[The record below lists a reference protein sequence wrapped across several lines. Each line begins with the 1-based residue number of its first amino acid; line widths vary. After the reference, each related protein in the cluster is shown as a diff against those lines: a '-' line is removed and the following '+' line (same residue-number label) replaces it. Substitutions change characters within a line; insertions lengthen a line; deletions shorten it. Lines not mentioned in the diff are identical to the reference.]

1 MSVTAT
7 PEETVADQSSR
18 VLVARLIRDHVR
30 RHAGRILFAVA
41 CMAIVAAAT
50 AANAWIM
57 EPVLDEVFFNQ
68 NRRMLWLVPL
78 AIVVFAIL
86 KGFASFGQAY
96 LMNVVGQRIIADVQL
111 GLFAHL
117 MRADLAQLHTLTTGR
132 LISSFLNDVNL
143 LREAVTKAITGIA
156 KDSLML
162 AFLAGVMVYQEW
174 RLALVTFVVF
184 PLAILPVRNI
194 GRRTR
199 KASKSMQVRTGLLSA
214 ILTESLRGA
223 RHVKA
228 YGMEAYETARAEGAI
243 ESRLAAI
250 FKIVRARAAA
260 TPLMESLGGLAIA
273 LAILYWG
280 FRVMEGGTTPGTFAS
295 FVTALIM
302 AYQPLKS
309 LANLN
314 AALQEGLAAAQRVF
328 ALLDI
333 EPAVR
338 DAASARPLVVTKG
351 TIEFD
356 DVTFAYAGGAP
367 ALDRVSLKI
376 PAGKTVALVGPSGA
390 GKSTA
395 LNLIPRFYDATSG
408 RMRVDGLD
416 IREATLASLRGAI
429 GLVSQET
436 GLFDDT
442 VRANIAYGRAGAGDA
457 EVEAAA
463 RAAAAHG
470 FIAQLPNG
478 YETVVGEDGVK
489 LSGGQRQRI
498 AIARA
503 MLKNAPI
510 LLLDEATSALDLE
523 AERKVQAALAE
534 LMRGRTTL
542 VVAHRLSTIADADVI
557 YVIDG
562 GRIAESGRHGELM
575 ARGGLYARLYALEGD
590 EADSDGADG
599 EEPAVRARA

>member
-1 MSVTAT
+1 MSVTAI
-7 PEETVADQSSR
+7 PEEPAADLPSR
-18 VLVARLIRDHVR
+18 VLVARLVRDHVR
-30 RHAGRILFAVA
+30 RHAGRIAFAVG
-41 CMAIVAAAT
+41 CMGIVAAAT
-50 AANAWIM
+50 AANAWMM

-68 NRRMLWLVPL
+68 DPRMLWLVPL
-78 AIVVFAIL
+78 GIVVIAIL
-86 KGFASFGQAY
+86 KGFATYGQAY
-96 LMNVVGQRIIADVQL
+96 LMNVVGQRIIAEVQL

-143 LREAVTKAITGIA
+143 LREAVAKAITGIA

-162 AFLAGVMVYQEW
+162 AFLAAVMVYQEW

-194 GRRTR
+194 GRRMR
-199 KASKSMQVRTGLLSA
+199 KASKSMQVRTGTLSA
-214 ILTESLRGA
+214 LLTEALRGA

-228 YGMEAYETARAEGAI
+228 YGMEAYETRRADAAI

-250 FKIVRARAAA
+250 FKAVRARAAA
-260 TPLMESLGGLAIA
+260 TPLMEAVGGLAIA

-280 FRVMEGGTTPGTFAS
+280 FRVTEGETTPGTFAS

-328 ALLDI
+328 ALLDSQ
-333 EPAVR
+333 PAVR
-338 DAASARPLVVTKG
+338 DAAASGPLTVG
-351 TIEFD
+351 EGAIEFD
-356 DVTFAYAGGAP
+356 DVTFAYADDAP
-367 ALDRVSLKI
+367 ALHHVSFRV
-376 PAGKTVALVGPSGA
+376 PAGTTVALVGPSGA

-395 LNLIPRFYDATSG
+395 LNLIPRFYDASAG
-408 RMRVDGLD
+408 RVCIDGTD
-416 IREATLASLRGAI
+416 VRDVTLASLRQAI

-436 GLFDDT
+436 GLFNDT
-442 VRANIAYGRAGAGDA
+442 VRANIAYGRAGAA
-457 EVEAAA
+457 EGEIEAAA

-470 FIAQLPNG
+470 FIVRFAEG
-478 YETVVGEDGVK
+478 YDTVVGEDGVK

-523 AERKVQAALAE
+523 AERKVQSALTE

-542 VVAHRLSTIADADVI
+542 VVAHRLSTIVDADVI

-562 GRIAESGRHGELM
+562 GRIAERGRHAELV
-575 ARGGLYARLYALEGD
+575 ARGGLYARLYALEGA
-590 EADSDGADG
+590 ESDG
-599 EEPAVRARA
+599 EEPAARARV

>member
-1 MSVTAT
+1 MSVTAI
-7 PEETVADQSSR
+7 PEEPAADQSSR
-18 VLVARLIRDHVR
+18 VLVVRLVRDHVR
-30 RHAGRILFAVA
+30 RHTGRIAFAVG
-41 CMAIVAAAT
+41 CMGIVAAAT

-68 NRRMLWLVPL
+68 DPRMLWLVPL
-78 AIVVFAIL
+78 GIIVIAIL
-86 KGFASFGQAY
+86 KGFATYGQAY
-96 LMNVVGQRIIADVQL
+96 LMNVVGQRIIAEVQL

-117 MRADLAQLHTLTTGR
+117 MHADLAQLHTLTTGR

-143 LREAVTKAITGIA
+143 LREAVAKAITGMA

-162 AFLAGVMVYQEW
+162 AFLAAVMVYQEW
-174 RLALVTFVVF
+174 RLALVTLVVF

-194 GRRTR
+194 GRRMR
-199 KASKSMQVRTGLLSA
+199 KASKSMQVRTGTLSA
-214 ILTESLRGA
+214 LLTESLRGA

-228 YGMEAYETARAEGAI
+228 YGMEAYETGRAEGAI

-250 FKIVRARAAA
+250 FKAVRARALA

-280 FRVMEGGTTPGTFAS
+280 FRVTDGETTPGTFAS

-328 ALLDI
+328 ALLDS

-338 DAASARPLVVTKG
+338 DAAGSGALAVREG
-351 TIEFD
+351 AIEFD
-356 DVTFAYAGGAP
+356 DVTFAYDGDAA
-367 ALDRVSLKI
+367 ALHHVNLTV

-395 LNLIPRFYDATSG
+395 LNLIPRFYDTGAG
-408 RMRVDGLD
+408 RVRIDGTD
-416 IREATLASLRGAI
+416 VRDATLASLRNAI

-436 GLFDDT
+436 GLFNDT
-442 VRANIAYGRAGAGDA
+442 VRANIAYGRAGAT
-457 EVEAAA
+457 EPEIEAAA
-463 RAAAAHG
+463 RSAAAHG
-470 FIAQLPNG
+470 FVAQLPQG
-478 YETVVGEDGVK
+478 YDTVVGEDGVR
-489 LSGGQRQRI
+489 LSGGQRQRV

-503 MLKNAPI
+503 LLKNAPI

-523 AERKVQAALAE
+523 AERKVQSALTE

-542 VVAHRLSTIADADVI
+542 VVAHRLSTIVDADVI
-557 YVIDG
+557 YVMDG
-562 GRIAESGRHGELM
+562 GRIVERGRHAELM
-575 ARGGLYARLYALEGD
+575 ARGGLYARLYALEG
-590 EADSDGADG
+590 AAADG
-599 EEPAVRARA
+599 EEPAARARA

>member
-1 MSVTAT
+1 MSVTT
-7 PEETVADQSSR
+7 IPEEPVADQSSR

-30 RHAGRILFAVA
+30 RHVRRIVFAVG
-41 CMAIVAAAT
+41 CMGIVAAAT

-57 EPVLDEVFFNQ
+57 EPVLDEVFFAHNE
-68 NRRMLWLVPL
+68 RLLWLVPL
-78 AIVVFAIL
+78 AIIVIAIV
-86 KGFASFGQAY
+86 KGFATYGQAY
-96 LMNVVGQRIIADVQL
+96 LMNVVGQRIIAEVQL

-143 LREAVTKAITGIA
+143 LREAVAKSITGIA

-162 AFLAGVMVYQEW
+162 IFLGGVMVYQEW

-194 GRRTR
+194 GRRMR
-199 KASKSMQVRTGLLSA
+199 KASKSMQVRTGTLSGL
-214 ILTESLRGA
+214 LTESLRGA

-228 YGMEAYETARAEGAI
+228 YGMEAYETGRADAAI

-280 FRVMEGGTTPGTFAS
+280 FRVTEGETTAGTFAS

-314 AALQEGLAAAQRVF
+314 AALQEGLAAAQRIF
-328 ALLDI
+328 ALLDS

-338 DAASARPLVVTKG
+338 DAADTQPLTVTEG
-351 TIEFD
+351 TIEFA
-356 DVTFAYAGGAP
+356 DVTFAYGDGVP
-367 ALDRVSLKI
+367 ALDHVSFTV
-376 PAGKTVALVGPSGA
+376 PAGQTVALVGPSGA

-395 LNLIPRFYDATSG
+395 LNLIPRFYDPGTG
-408 RMRVDGLD
+408 RVRIDGRD
-416 IREATLASLRGAI
+416 VRDVTLASLRGAI
-429 GLVSQET
+429 GLVSQEA
-436 GLFDDT
+436 GLFNDT
-442 VRANIAYGRAGAGDA
+442 VRANIAYGRAGATDA
-457 EVEAAA
+457 EIEAAA

-470 FIAQLPNG
+470 FIARLAAG
-478 YETVVGEDGVK
+478 YETVVGEDGVT
-489 LSGGQRQRI
+489 LSGGQRQRV

-523 AERKVQAALAE
+523 AERKVQTALTE

-542 VVAHRLSTIADADVI
+542 VVAHRLATIVDADVI

-562 GRIAESGRHGELM
+562 GRITESGRHAELM
-575 ARGGLYARLYALEGD
+575 ARGGIYARLYALEGAA
-590 EADSDGADG
+590 ADR
-599 EEPAVRARA
+599 EEPAARAQA

>member
-1 MSVTAT
+1 MSVTAI
-7 PEETVADQSSR
+7 PEEPVADLPSR

-30 RHAGRILFAVA
+30 RHIGRILFAVA
-41 CMAIVAAAT
+41 CMGIVAAAT

-57 EPVLDEVFFNQ
+57 EPVLDDVFFAQ
-68 NRRMLWLVPL
+68 DPLMLWLVPL
-78 AIVVFAIL
+78 AIIVIAIL
-86 KGFASFGQAY
+86 KGLATYGQAY
-96 LMNVVGQRIIADVQL
+96 LMNVVGQRIIAEVQL

-143 LREAVTKAITGIA
+143 LREAVAKAITGIA

-162 AFLAGVMVYQEW
+162 IFLAGVMAYQEW

-194 GRRTR
+194 GRRMR
-199 KASKSMQVRTGLLSA
+199 KASKSMQVRTGTLSGL
-214 ILTESLRGA
+214 ITESLRGA

-228 YGMEAYETARAEGAI
+228 YGMEAYETGRADAAI

-280 FRVMEGGTTPGTFAS
+280 FRVSEGETTPGTFAS

-302 AYQPLKS
+302 AYQPMKS

-314 AALQEGLAAAQRVF
+314 AALQEGLAAAQRTF
-328 ALLDI
+328 ALLDS
-333 EPAVR
+333 EPAIH
-338 DAASARPLVVTKG
+338 DATG
-351 TIEFD
+351 TAALDVAAGAIEFD
-356 DVTFAYAGGAP
+356 DVTFAYADGSP
-367 ALDRVSLKI
+367 ALEHVSLRV

-395 LNLIPRFYDATSG
+395 LNLIPRFYDVGTG
-408 RMRVDGLD
+408 RVSIDGRD
-416 IREATLASLRGAI
+416 VCEVTLASLRGAI

-436 GLFDDT
+436 GLFNDS
-442 VRANIAYGRAGAGDA
+442 VRANIAYGRAGATDA

-470 FIAQLPNG
+470 FIARLPQG
-478 YETVVGEDGVK
+478 YDTVVGEDAVK
-489 LSGGQRQRI
+489 LSGGQRQRV

-523 AERKVQAALAE
+523 AERKVQSALTE

-542 VVAHRLSTIADADVI
+542 VVAHRLSTIVDADVI

-562 GRIAESGRHGELM
+562 GRIAENGRHAELM
-575 ARGGLYARLYALEGD
+575 ARGGIYARLYALEGAA
-590 EADSDGADG
+590 ADS
-599 EEPAVRARA
+599 EEPAARARA